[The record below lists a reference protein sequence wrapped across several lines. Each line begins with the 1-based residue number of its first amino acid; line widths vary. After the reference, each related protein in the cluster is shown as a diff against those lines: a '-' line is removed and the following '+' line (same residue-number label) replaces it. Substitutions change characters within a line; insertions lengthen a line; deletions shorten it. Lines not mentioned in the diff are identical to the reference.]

1 MAATGGKKSLVMLG
15 RLRRDAVVVVGG
27 LDALASLHVSPHTP
41 PPPPPEPEPP
51 ERCRG
56 V

>member
-41 PPPPPEPEPP
+41 PPPPEPEPP